1 MPRQPRLEV
10 VGLPH
15 HIVQRGVD
23 RQAVFFDRQC
33 YLDYLHLLSAY
44 AGDLEVRVHGWCLM
58 TNHVHLLLTP
68 SAPGTLSRLMQNL
81 NRLYVQRVNIRFE
94 RTGHLW
100 AGRFKASVVGSERYL
115 LSCMRYIE
123 LNPVRAGMVA
133 HPQAYPWSSWHA
145 NVGVR
150 HSRLVTPHAEYMA
163 LGVTD
168 AERHMRYRALVLQDE
183 DDQVTTRLRDATQQ
197 NAAFGSLRFAA
208 QIQQMLGRD
217 VTAKPRGRPRKDC
230 QSTRPLSEGV
240 RGDTFQ

>member
-23 RQAVFFDRQC
+23 RQAVFFDHHC
-33 YLDYLHLLSAY
+33 YLEYLHLLSAY
-44 AGDLEVRVHGWCLM
+44 AGHLEVSVHGWCLM

-68 SAPGTLSRLMQNL
+68 SVPGTLSRLMQNL
-81 NRLYVQRVNIRFE
+81 NRLYVQRINARFE

-133 HPQAYPWSSWHA
+133 HPQDYPWSSWHA
-145 NVGVR
+145 NVGKR
-150 HSRLVTPHAEYMA
+150 RSRLVTPHPEYVA
-163 LGVTD
+163 LGATD
-168 AERHMRYRALVLQDE
+168 VECQENYRAWVLQDE
-183 DDQVTTRLRDATQQ
+183 QEHEITQLRNATQQ
-197 NAAFGSLRFAA
+197 NATFGSARFAH
-208 QIQQMLGRD
+208 QIEQMLGRD
-217 VTAKPRGRPRKDC
+217 VTIKSRGRPKKE
-230 QSTRPLSEGV
+230 P
-240 RGDTFQ
+240 